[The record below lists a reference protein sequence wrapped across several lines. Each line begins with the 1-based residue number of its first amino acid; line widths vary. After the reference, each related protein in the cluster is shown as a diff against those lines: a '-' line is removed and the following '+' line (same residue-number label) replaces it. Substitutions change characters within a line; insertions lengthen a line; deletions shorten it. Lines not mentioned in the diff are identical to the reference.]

1 MNLVIKMKIRFWDIE
16 IRNKKNITKRVIEA
30 INNNKNVIYSNL
42 YVVNNIGGTT
52 YISLDFL
59 KTLTIEQIE
68 EILQKT
74 L

>member
-1 MNLVIKMKIRFWDIE
+1 MKIWLGDIE
-16 IRNKKNITKRVIEA
+16 IRNRRNITKRVIDA
-30 INNNKNVIYSNL
+30 INNNRNVVYNGI
-42 YVVNNIGGTT
+42 YVVNIMGGTI